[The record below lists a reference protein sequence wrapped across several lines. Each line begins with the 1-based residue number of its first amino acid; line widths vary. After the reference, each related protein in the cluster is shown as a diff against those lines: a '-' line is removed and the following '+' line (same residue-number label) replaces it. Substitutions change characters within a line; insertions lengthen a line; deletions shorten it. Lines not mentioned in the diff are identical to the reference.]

1 MLGQLK
7 NLTINQDG
15 SQNLTVTVHTDFREM
30 YDELKDR
37 DVEIEIKKYSKRRS
51 MDSNNLAWALIDK
64 IATHEHKKKSEVYR
78 EAIKDIGGVSDT
90 VCAKNFAVE
99 KLVTG
104 WTHKGLGWQAECEP
118 SKLPGCTNVTLY
130 YGSSVFNTQQMS
142 ALIESLIQDCNAL
155 GIPTMSEE
163 EVKRSLAYWHFSKKK
178 VENNEQVNTSE

>member
-1 MLGQLK
+1 MLGQLRS
-7 NLTINQDG
+7 LTINQDG

-30 YDELKDR
+30 FDELHEKDI
-37 DVEIEIKKYSKRRS
+37 DIEIKKHSKRRS

-64 IATHEHKKKSEVYR
+64 IAAHEHKKKSEVYR

-90 VCAKNFAVE
+90 VCAKNIAVE

-104 WTHKGLGWQAECEP
+104 WTHKGLGWQADCEP

-130 YGSSVFNTQQMS
+130 YGSSVFSTQQMA
-142 ALIESLIQDCNAL
+142 ALIDSLIQDCNAL

-163 EVKRSLAYWHFSKKK
+163 EIERSLAVWQRKTEK
-178 VENNEQVNTSE
+178 NEQVNTSD